1 MNQKL
6 ELFWIS
12 GSPFAWRVQLALA
25 IHNVDYVSHLLDASQ
40 GELKQAEYL
49 ALNPRGKV
57 PLLKHGE
64 LLVRES
70 VAILVYL
77 DSLNPEW
84 QLFGATSQEKAIIW
98 QQVCE
103 VENIIVPYLRQ
114 FIRPIFFGGLED
126 KKHEV
131 IEAARQL
138 NDEFTL
144 LNGVLADRDW
154 LAGDLASSE
163 ALRDHLSAADI
174 VTYPMLKFIERAAS
188 KEQVKELN
196 LDLLPFAEKYPKLG
210 QWLQKIETIPR
221 VRDTYPPHWR

>member
-25 IHNVDYVSHLLDASQ
+25 INNADYVSHLLDASQ
-40 GELKQAEYL
+40 GELKQPEYL

-77 DSLNPEW
+77 DSLDPEW

-98 QQVCE
+98 QEVCE

-114 FIRPIFFGGLED
+114 FIRPIFFGCLED
-126 KKHEV
+126 KQDEA
-131 IEAARQL
+131 IEAAQKL
-138 NDEFTL
+138 SEEFSL
-144 LNGVLADRDW
+144 LNGIVANRDW
-154 LAGDLASSE
+154 LAGD
-163 ALRDHLSAADI
+163 RLSAADI
-174 VTYPMLKFIERAAS
+174 VTYPMLKFIERAATR
-188 KEQVKELN
+188 EQAKELN

-210 QWLQKIETIPR
+210 KWLQKIEKIPR

>member
-25 IHNVDYVSHLLDASQ
+25 IHNIDYVSHLLDASQ
-40 GELKQAEYL
+40 GELKQPEYL

-77 DSLNPEW
+77 DSLDPER

-114 FIRPIFFGGLED
+114 FILPIFFGGLEAKQD
-126 KKHEV
+126 EV
-131 IEAARQL
+131 IEAAQKL
-138 NDEFTL
+138 SEEFTL

-154 LAGDLASSE
+154 LAGD
-163 ALRDHLSAADI
+163 RLSAADI
-174 VTYPMLKFIERAAS
+174 VTYPMLKFIERAATR
-188 KEQVKELN
+188 EQVKELN
-196 LDLLPFAEKYPKLG
+196 LDLLPFAEKYPNLG
-210 QWLQKIETIPR
+210 QWLQKIEKIPG

>member
-25 IHNVDYVSHLLDASQ
+25 IHHVDYVSHLLDAAK

-64 LLVRES
+64 LLIRES

-77 DSLNPEW
+77 DSLNPKW
-84 QLFGATSQEKAIIW
+84 QIFGATSQDKAIIW
-98 QQVCE
+98 QQICE

-114 FIRPIFFGGLED
+114 FVRPIFFGGLED
-126 KKHEV
+126 KKLEV

-144 LNGVLADRDW
+144 LNGFLADRSW
-154 LAGDLASSE
+154 LAGDQ
-163 ALRDHLSAADI
+163 LSAADI
-174 VTYPMLKFIERAAS
+174 VTYPLLKFVERAAN
-188 KEQVKELN
+188 KEQAKELN
-196 LDLLPFAEKYPKLG
+196 LDLLPFAEKYPNLEK
-210 QWLQKIETIPR
+210 WLQKIEEIPG
-221 VRDTYPPHWR
+221 VRDTYPPYWR

>member
-25 IHNVDYVSHLLDASQ
+25 IQNVDYVSHLLDASQ
-40 GELKQAEYL
+40 GELKKPEYL

-64 LLVRES
+64 LLLRES

-77 DSLNPEW
+77 DSLDPEW

-126 KKHEV
+126 KKDEV

-144 LNGVLADRDW
+144 LNGFLTDRDW
-154 LAGDLASSE
+154 LAGN
-163 ALRDHLSAADI
+163 RLSAADI
-174 VTYPMLKFIERAAS
+174 VTYPLLKFIERAATR
-188 KEQVKELN
+188 EQTKELN
-196 LDLLPFAEKYPKLG
+196 LDLLPFAEKYPNLG
-210 QWLQKIETIPR
+210 QWLQKIEEIPG

>member
-1 MNQKL
+1 M
-6 ELFWIS
+6 
-12 GSPFAWRVQLALA
+12 
-25 IHNVDYVSHLLDASQ
+25 
-40 GELKQAEYL
+40 
-49 ALNPRGKV
+49 
-57 PLLKHGE
+57 
-64 LLVRES
+64 VRES

-77 DSLNPEW
+77 DSLDPEW

-98 QQVCE
+98 QEVCE

-114 FIRPIFFGGLED
+114 FIRPIFFGGLEA

-154 LAGDLASSE
+154 LAGD
-163 ALRDHLSAADI
+163 RLSAADI
-174 VTYPMLKFIERAAS
+174 VTYPMLKFIERAATR
-188 KEQVKELN
+188 EQAKELN
-196 LDLLPFAEKYPKLG
+196 LDLLPFAEKYPNLG
-210 QWLQKIETIPR
+210 KWLQKIEKIPR

>member
-25 IHNVDYVSHLLDASQ
+25 IHKVDYVSHLLDAAK
-40 GELKQAEYL
+40 GELKQSEYL

-77 DSLNPEW
+77 DSLNPDW
-84 QLFGATSQEKAIIW
+84 QIFGTISQEKAVIW

-114 FIRPIFFGGLED
+114 FVRPIFFGGLED
-126 KKHEV
+126 KKPEV

-138 NDEFTL
+138 NDEFL
-144 LNGVLADRDW
+144 LFNGVLGAQIW
-154 LAGDLASSE
+154 LSGAQ
-163 ALRDHLSAADI
+163 LSAADI
-174 VTYPMLKFIERAAS
+174 VTYPLLKFVERAAN
-188 KEQVKELN
+188 KEQAKELN
-196 LDLLPFAEKYPKLG
+196 LDLLPFDEKYPNLG
-210 QWLQKIETIPR
+210 QWLQKIEEIPG

>member
-1 MNQKL
+1 MNQQL

-25 IHNVDYVSHLLDASQ
+25 IHKIDYVSHLLDAAK

-49 ALNPRGKV
+49 ALNPRGKI

-64 LLVRES
+64 LLIRES

-84 QLFGATSQEKAIIW
+84 QIFGATSQEKAVIW

-114 FIRPIFFGGLED
+114 FVRPIFFGGLED
-126 KKHEV
+126 KKNEV

-144 LNGVLADRDW
+144 LNGVLAERTW
-154 LAGDLASSE
+154 LAGNQ
-163 ALRDHLSAADI
+163 LSAADI
-174 VTYPMLKFIERAAS
+174 VIYPMLKLVERAAN
-188 KEQVKELN
+188 KEEGKELN
-196 LDLLPFAEKYPKLG
+196 LDLLPFAEKYPNLAK
-210 QWLQKIETIPR
+210 WLQKIEKISG